1 MAKTYIDTVKYIVTA
16 NFSID
21 GLVEKPDIIGAI
33 LGQTEGLIGNDLE
46 LRELQKNGKI
56 GRIEVDLE
64 AKGGK
69 TSGKIIIP
77 SSLDRVE
84 TVILA
89 SAVEVVD
96 KVGPCAATIAVEK
109 VEDTRSAKRKQIIDR
124 AKDLLQRMLSSDVP
138 ESQELTDAVLSQVR
152 QAEAGT
158 YGADQLPCGPDV
170 ESSQNLIVVEGRAD
184 VLNLLRHGI
193 KNVISTG
200 GAKVPR
206 TLVELAKTK
215 SLTAFVDGDRGGDII
230 LRGLQEQLK
239 LEFITRA
246 PDGKEVEELTGK
258 EILQALRRKNAPDN
272 RNNPRPQPMPQ
283 RVFERRPVVSVTTV
297 DNTIPTTPTPTPPTP
312 RPHQEPVQ
320 AKTPETEK
328 LEKLLLGL
336 NGSLNAVLLDNAG
349 NTLDEVPVRKLMLT
363 LEGREGVNAVVFDGI
378 ITNRLV
384 ELAGKKGVK
393 YLVGVK
399 EGKLETRP
407 EGVKIITSEPSIS
420 A

>member
-1 MAKTYIDTVKYIVTA
+1 M
-16 NFSID
+16 
-21 GLVEKPDIIGAI
+21 
-33 LGQTEGLIGNDLE
+33 
-46 LRELQKNGKI
+46 
-56 GRIEVDLE
+56 
-64 AKGGK
+64 
-69 TSGKIIIP
+69 
-77 SSLDRVE
+77 
-84 TVILA
+84 
-89 SAVEVVD
+89 
-96 KVGPCAATIAVEK
+96 
-109 VEDTRSAKRKQIIDR
+109 
-124 AKDLLQRMLSSDVP
+124 
-138 ESQELTDAVLSQVR
+138 
-152 QAEAGT
+152 
-158 YGADQLPCGPDV
+158 
-170 ESSQNLIVVEGRAD
+170 
-184 VLNLLRHGI
+184 
-193 KNVISTG
+193 
-200 GAKVPR
+200 
-206 TLVELAKTK
+206 
-215 SLTAFVDGDRGGDII
+215 
-230 LRGLQEQLK
+230 
-239 LEFITRA
+239 
-246 PDGKEVEELTGK
+246 
-258 EILQALRRKNAPDN
+258 
-272 RNNPRPQPMPQ
+272 
-283 RVFERRPVVSVTTV
+283 